1 MSNNNFVKGEC
12 RRCAGHLEFP
22 ADAAGQT
29 IPCPHCGQPTELV
42 APVLTGKTSGS
53 GRMRWGIAAATVL
66 VVVAGLAAAIY
77 LKQKAGRLAASENL
91 AAPATPSNTSNAPAL
106 TKVVRAYPPGEERTN
121 DFAISAIKLQKMPD
135 TSLVY
140 VIGNVR
146 NLDGRQRFGV
156 KVEFGLFDTNN
167 HAVGTAT
174 DYQQMIDPNGDWQFK
189 ALVMD
194 SKAASSAR
202 FNSIHEEPQ

>member
-29 IPCPHCGQPTELV
+29 IPCPHCGQPTELAASIV
-42 APVLTGKTSGS
+42 TSKSNGS
-53 GRMRWGIAAATVL
+53 SRMRWGIAAAVL
-66 VVVAGLAAAIY
+66 VVAGLATAIY
-77 LKQKAGRLAASENL
+77 LKQKAGHTAVSET
-91 AAPATPSNTSNAPAL
+91 PATPSDTSNVPAL
-106 TKVVRAYPPGEERTN
+106 SKVVQANPPGEERTN
-121 DFAISAIKLQKMPD
+121 DFAISAVKLQKTPGS
-135 TSLVY
+135 SLVY
-140 VIGNVR
+140 VTGTVR
-146 NLDGRQRFGV
+146 NLGGRQRFGV
-156 KVEFGLFDTNN
+156 KVEFGLFDTND

-174 DYQQMIDPNGDWQFK
+174 DYEQMIDPNGDWQFK

-194 SKAASSAR
+194 SKAAASAR